1 MALAAA
7 RVLLVLLVRAVLG
20 LLAMVGCGVLGLL
33 VIGRGVLGL
42 LATVGLPVI
51 DGRSQHRLGGAVSA
65 ARRNLALALLG
76 NPDRAIVRKQ
86 GDAEFE
92 FGQMGLT
99 IQRI

>member
-65 ARRNLALALLG
+65 ARRHLALAR